1 MSFVDSLAGP
11 IGTPQLNQDEAAA
24 EATRAK
30 EQADAYAKQQ
40 AEYEARA
47 QAQADLAAAARNAE
61 EQRAINDAMA
71 TSYQKY
77 GQDKTF
83 INPVTGRAEFFPKDY
98 HLPTSAE
105 VAQRVLPAPAA
116 SGTVADI
123 AKWTPPSTPH
133 VEDDLLGPVDKAL
146 ADVGAGRGT
155 EQPTAPSPSGPLRW
169 SMGGKWYER
178 APGSSVD
185 VPVKQV
191 ASPGGTTF
199 EAISGAKPM
208 SPETM
213 DAIRH
218 GIRAQG
224 AFGGT
229 PLDKGQA
236 PEEFNAGY
244 FGTKLPEVAADEP
257 LSAGGVSTSSRPAFL
272 QPSMIE
278 NPAQRLALSQI
289 ETGLRE
295 EQPVT
300 DENLPPGAPPYLKSA
315 VDIGKL
321 LHLTHRQTADLA
333 LGAMRG
339 GKNDQLAIDQAKVA
353 AVTDAHLRDDE
364 QIRKIDAH
372 LQDPKLPKDQRAS
385 LLSQRAFFVDHKR
398 ITEAGLIPQA
408 KQDKLTGF
416 ENLPPT
422 GQ

>member
-11 IGTPQLNQDEAAA
+11 IGTPQLNPDEAAA

-213 DAIRH
+213 ADIRE
-218 GIRAQG
+218 GVRSLG
-224 AFGGT
+224 AFG
-229 PLDKGQA
+229 DKLA
-236 PEEFNAGY
+236 PVSDRR
-244 FGTKLPEVAADEP
+244 T
-257 LSAGGVSTSSRPAFL
+257 AGGVSTSSQPAFL
-272 QPSMIE
+272 PPSMIE
-278 NPAQRLALSQI
+278 NAGTRLTMAQIANAKRELEPADLTVPEGSVSPRESLALEMAKRSGATKGQAMGIASELANRAAHQPNPNPNSVEQQDQRYMRLTQAQAAHDKAVQQI
-289 ETGLRE
+289 NNDTRL
-295 EQPVT
+295 T
-300 DENLPPGAPPYLKSA
+300 APQK
-315 VDIGKL
+315 
-321 LHLTHRQTADLA
+321 AD
-333 LGAMRG
+333 
-339 GKNDQLAIDQAKVA
+339 QIAKVTA
-353 AVTDAHLRDDE
+353 AL
-364 QIRKIDAH
+364 
-372 LQDPKLPKDQRAS
+372 S
-385 LLSQRAFFVDHKR
+385 L
-398 ITEAGLIPQA
+398 A
-408 KQDKLTGF
+408 KQNYRLGKGDMLADILAETQA
-416 ENLPPT
+416 PT
-422 GQ
+422 K